1 MAASKFKY
9 VLGRA
14 WSDDIDNS
22 TVVFFLTET
31 FKNQVVS
38 NRLLVLD
45 QVIGPA
51 RRLDHQ
57 GVSIFADLTL
67 KRFPEE
73 G

>member
-45 QVIGPA
+45 
-51 RRLDHQ
+51 
-57 GVSIFADLTL
+57 
-67 KRFPEE
+67 
-73 G
+73 